1 MIKKIKKVGNGVEM
15 KYIVYTPKILKDSMP
30 CILFLHGIGER
41 GNNILDIERY
51 SLPYYLNEF
60 EIPYIVIAPQ
70 CHENNFWDYHLRDVE
85 KILNI
90 EEKIYNFDKSNIFV
104 LGSSMGA
111 FGAFNYI
118 IQRPEIFR
126 GIVSASGGI
135 MLPVK
140 ENLNRIKDKPILMY
154 HGKEDDIVNVKSS
167 ILAYE
172 KLKEVGASN
181 IELKL
186 IDNEKHY
193 VCSTTYKEPYVYKW
207 LCKNLNKNKPKR

>member
-1 MIKKIKKVGNGVEM
+1 MIKKIKKIGNGVEM
-15 KYIVYTPKILKDSMP
+15 KYIVYTPKMLKDSMP

-51 SLPYYLNEF
+51 SLPSYLNEF
-60 EIPYIVIAPQ
+60 DIPYIVIAPQ

-207 LCKNLNKNKPKR
+207 LCKKINKNKPKG

>member
-1 MIKKIKKVGNGVEM
+1 MIKKIKKIGNGVEM
-15 KYIVYTPKILKDSMP
+15 KYIVYTPKMLKDSMP

-51 SLPYYLNEF
+51 SLPSYLNEF
-60 EIPYIVIAPQ
+60 DIPYIVIAPQ